1 MIVTKLHHHIIS
13 IVNIEFVVHTTPT
26 LEQYEC
32 SCALSSAQG
41 PTASRSRQLA
51 FPLVVPHHRFVVLR
65 ISLCFHALLSQSFGW
80 HWIACL
86 VKMSSKRGLAVRRV
100 LQKSYPEFR
109 VDIFREEDPWV
120 SELLKS
126 VLFVKVKNWLQCWWV
141 MIKIVFQIMVP
152 QQGDLGRSD
161 SPSSSGIPM
170 FGSQLVDKNSSTP
183 YSDATQVRILFEKN
197 I

>member
-1 MIVTKLHHHIIS
+1 MLLNTSSNYICHIVNILSTINTVKSLKFQKDEYKLILINSTIIVTKLHHHIIG

-26 LEQYEC
+26 LEWYEC

-51 FPLVVPHHRFVVLR
+51 LPLVVPHHRFVVLR

-100 LQKSYPEFR
+100 L
-109 VDIFREEDPWV
+109 
-120 SELLKS
+120 
-126 VLFVKVKNWLQCWWV
+126 
-141 MIKIVFQIMVP
+141 
-152 QQGDLGRSD
+152 
-161 SPSSSGIPM
+161 
-170 FGSQLVDKNSSTP
+170 
-183 YSDATQVRILFEKN
+183 
-197 I
+197 